1 MKCENPFL
9 AEKIYKEKKRKHLA
23 KSEKKLPFRE
33 EQKNEEMRME

>member
-1 MKCENPFL
+1 MKCVNPFL
-9 AEKIYKEKKRKHLA
+9 QEKFIRRRREKHLA